1 MIKAKETG
9 NGTTIKK
16 DELRS
21 TGFTGREYALVWG
34 KMICAVAPL
43 VTVLETSRSST

>member
-9 NGTTIKK
+9 NGTTTQK

-21 TGFTGREYALVWG
+21 TGFTGREYALVRE
-34 KMICAVAPL
+34 KNDFC
-43 VTVLETSRSST
+43 S